1 MKIAVTAQGPTP
13 ESVVDQRFGRAYY
26 LLFFDED
33 SGRWDPMNNAAG
45 RNALQGAGIKAAQQV
60 ADQQA
65 AVLLT
70 GITGPKAFKALAAAG
85 VKVFHG
91 AAGTAQEAIQ
101 AYKKGQLNEGTLDGA
116 QGRP

>member
-13 ESVVDQRFGRAYY
+13 ESAVDARFGRAYWI
-26 LLFFDED
+26 LFFDEE
-33 SGRWDPMNNAAG
+33 SSLWDAFNNSEG

-60 ADQQA
+60 ADQKA
-65 AVLLT
+65 GVLLT

-91 AAGTAQEAIQ
+91 AAGTAQEAIL
-101 AYKKGQLNEGTLDGA
+101 AYKKGRLSEGTLEGA